1 MEQMK
6 VGIIGAGR
14 IAANMAK
21 TLDGMDDAAAYAIA
35 ARNLDRAQ
43 KFAKEWG
50 FEKAYGSYEELVNDP
65 EVELIYIATPHPFH
79 IEQAKL
85 CINHGKPV
93 LCEKPFTVNAV
104 AVDVVAVAS
113 ALYLL
118 SQRKKKSLLRRQFGQ
133 DTFHPVK

>member
-43 KFAKEWG
+43 KFAKEWFFTKYRFPMIDTKFG
-50 FEKAYGSYEELVNDP
+50 LFYMKRMWCRDINQLYFRI
-65 EVELIYIATPHPFH
+65 IY
-79 IEQAKL
+79 
-85 CINHGKPV
+85 
-93 LCEKPFTVNAV
+93 
-104 AVDVVAVAS
+104 
-113 ALYLL
+113 
-118 SQRKKKSLLRRQFGQ
+118 QF
-133 DTFHPVK
+133 FV

>member
-21 TLDGMDDAAAYAIA
+21 TLNGMDDAVAYAIA

-50 FEKAYGSYEELVNDP
+50 FEKAYGSILSTSCGIFIP
-65 EVELIYIATPHPFH
+65 AR
-79 IEQAKL
+79 
-85 CINHGKPV
+85 
-93 LCEKPFTVNAV
+93 
-104 AVDVVAVAS
+104 
-113 ALYLL
+113 L
-118 SQRKKKSLLRRQFGQ
+118 SQ
-133 DTFHPVK
+133 P

>member
-43 KFAKEWG
+43 KFA
-50 FEKAYGSYEELVNDP
+50 
-65 EVELIYIATPHPFH
+65 
-79 IEQAKL
+79 
-85 CINHGKPV
+85 
-93 LCEKPFTVNAV
+93 
-104 AVDVVAVAS
+104 
-113 ALYLL
+113 
-118 SQRKKKSLLRRQFGQ
+118 
-133 DTFHPVK
+133 